1 MSFSRDKKAQMTSSP
16 SPTPPTDVSPTQGE
30 LAARQADH
38 ELAHEQSFVDRAY
51 QRLDALRDDYR
62 ATQKQV
68 HATHGVG
75 NAQGWTERDAIAAHL
90 GDIAAR
96 LEQVEDRLVFGRIDT
111 QNAQT
116 HYIGRTA
123 LSEES
128 GHSLLV
134 DWRAPA
140 ARPFYQAT
148 GKDPLG
154 VVRRRHIHTQ
164 ARKVIGLEDDLLQ
177 ASSDVAH
184 GMELQGEGALMS
196 ALSQA
201 RDGRMGD
208 IVSTIQAEQD
218 AVIRASGDGLLVLQG
233 GPGTGKTAVALHR
246 AAYLLY
252 AERER
257 LERSGVLI
265 VGPSRVFLRYIEQ
278 VLPSLGESGVV
289 SVTMGDLVPGIKA
302 RGVDSEEVAEIKGR
316 EAWARIAKQAVRAI
330 QRLPK
335 TDQLLEVW
343 SRSVTLT
350 PADVRTARHRARS
363 TNKQHNIAREG
374 FALELIDVLAKRLII
389 EAGDARS
396 EEEISSDDLRMWRA
410 EVRSS
415 LDARRAINLAWMP
428 TSSVTLLERLY
439 ARPDFLAHVNQL
451 AGSPLSKKDMSA
463 LYRAKGSPLTVSD
476 VPILDEL
483 EEFLGTFAPFEA
495 GDSARRAAEEADEI
509 ARAQEAISAQG
520 LGGGIVT
527 AEMLAERAR
536 GYEEVSPM
544 AERAASDRTWTYGH
558 IVVDE
563 AQDLSPMAWRA
574 LLRRNP
580 SLSFTVVG
588 DLDQRRGHS
597 RPQTWPEALGPAARA
612 YAGEHILTVSYRT
625 PGALTRLAARVMAEA
640 GAPLLHPLTAVR
652 EVEDA
657 YSLVHVPTGDSKPR
671 EVASDPLW
679 EAVEAEVERA
689 CARLDESVGEGRG
702 RVAVVVGQERARV
715 WKADIEGYSGLEHRV
730 SLLGAVGVKGL
741 EFDHVIVVAPSEI
754 LEDGPGDLFVA
765 LTRATQSMSVVYSTA
780 LPAGMDEVP

>member
-1 MSFSRDKKAQMTSSP
+1 MSFFLPVKKVLMENVGKNTAQRADNELSR
-16 SPTPPTDVSPTQGE
+16 
-30 LAARQADH
+30 
-38 ELAHEQSFVDRAY
+38 EQSFVDRAY
-51 QRLDALRDDYR
+51 HRLDELRTDYR
-62 ATQKQV
+62 SSQKSV
-68 HATHGVG
+68 HANHGVG

-90 GDIAAR
+90 GDLAAR
-96 LEQVEDRLVFGRIDT
+96 LENVEDRLVFGRIDT
-111 QNAQT
+111 ENGDA

-123 LSEES
+123 LSEAS
-128 GHSLLV
+128 GASLLV

-154 VVRRRHIHTQ
+154 VIRRRHIHT
-164 ARKVIGLEDDLLQ
+164 RTRRVIGIEDDLLQ
-177 ASSDVAH
+177 ASSQAAQN
-184 GMELQGEGALMS
+184 MELQGEGALMS
-196 ALSQA
+196 ALGQA

-252 AERER
+252 SERER

-289 SVTMGDLVPGIKA
+289 SVTMGDLIPGIKA
-302 RGVDSEEVAEIKGR
+302 RGVDSETVSAIKGR
-316 EAWARIAKQAVRAI
+316 EVWARIAKQAVRAI
-330 QRLPK
+330 QRLPRH
-335 TDQLLEVW
+335 DQLLEVW

-350 PADVRTARHRARS
+350 PADVRAARNRARS
-363 TNKQHNIAREG
+363 TNKQHNIARTG

-389 EAGDARS
+389 EAGDART
-396 EEEISSDDLRMWRA
+396 EAEIDPEDLRMWRD

-415 LDARRAINLAWMP
+415 MDARRAINLAWMP

-439 ARPDFLAHVNQL
+439 ARPDFLAQVNQM
-451 AGSPLSKKDMSA
+451 AGSPLSKQDMA
-463 LYRAKGSPLTVSD
+463 AVYRPKGSQLTISD

-483 EEFLGTFAPFEA
+483 EEYLGTFAPYEA
-495 GDSARRAAEEADEI
+495 GATARRAAEEAEEI
-509 ARAQEAISAQG
+509 ARAQDAINSQG

-527 AEMLAERAR
+527 AEMLAQRSR
-536 GYEEVSPM
+536 GYEDISPL
-544 AERAASDRTWTYGH
+544 AERAASDRSWTYGH

-563 AQDLSPMAWRA
+563 AQDLSPLAWRA

-588 DLDQRRGHS
+588 DLDQRRGHE
-597 RPQTWPEALGPAARA
+597 RPTTWPEALGPASRA

-625 PGALTRLAARVMAEA
+625 PGALTRLAERVMAA
-640 GAPLLHPLTAVR
+640 VGAPLLHPLTAVR
-652 EVEDA
+652 EVDDA
-657 YSLVHVPTGDSKPR
+657 YSIHYVENATGPAQPID
-671 EVASDPLW
+671 SDPLW
-679 EAVEAEVERA
+679 PAVHAAVEQAS
-689 CARLDESVGEGRG
+689 ARLDARVGEGRG
-702 RVAVVVGQERARV
+702 RIAVVVGAHRAHA
-715 WKADIEGYSGLEHRV
+715 WNADIEGYSGLEQRV

-741 EFDHVIVVAPSEI
+741 EFDHVIVVEPTEI
-754 LEDGPGDLFVA
+754 LSDGPGDLFVA
-765 LTRATQSMSVVYSTA
+765 LTRATHSMTVVYGSE
-780 LPAGMDEVP
+780 LPAGLESAE